1 MTIAFFDCFSGISGD
16 MVLGALVDAGL
27 DFDYLQEEL
36 AKLPVDGYRLERR
49 TVRKHEIV
57 GAKIDVI
64 IETCDGHDV
73 IEGPGDDVHDS
84 HHEHAHDHTH
94 PERTNDRHL
103 HGPERRLGDLLRII
117 EESGLDASI
126 RQRAAAVFDH
136 LASAEGSMHGVA
148 KDEVH
153 LHEVSGLDAV
163 IDIVG
168 ACIGLHRLGIDEVYA
183 SALPLGSGFI
193 RCAHGRMPVPA
204 PGALELL
211 RGVPVYQTKT
221 RGELITPTGA
231 AILKTVV
238 KAFGPMPRMI
248 LNRVGYGAGTKD
260 FAEHPNL
267 LRVCIGERSET

>member
-1 MTIAFFDCFSGISGD
+1 
-16 MVLGALVDAGL
+16 
-27 DFDYLQEEL
+27 
-36 AKLPVDGYRLERR
+36 
-49 TVRKHEIV
+49 
-57 GAKIDVI
+57 
-64 IETCDGHDV
+64 
-73 IEGPGDDVHDS
+73 
-84 HHEHAHDHTH
+84 
-94 PERTNDRHL
+94 
-103 HGPERRLGDLLRII
+103 
-117 EESGLDASI
+117 
-126 RQRAAAVFDH
+126 
-136 LASAEGSMHGVA
+136 MHGMA

-153 LHEVSGLDAV
+153 LHEVSGLDAM

-238 KAFGPMPRMI
+238 KAFGPMPGMI
-248 LNRVGYGAGTKD
+248 LDRVGYGAGTKD
-260 FAEHPNL
+260 FTEHPNL
-267 LRVCIGERSET
+267 LRVCIGERRET